1 MKIYFA
7 PNSRAVR
14 VVWLFEEL
22 GLTYELKMFKLGDK
36 LMRGAEYKKTHPM
49 GRVPALE
56 DGNITMFESGAI
68 IQYVLAKYGED
79 RLIPDVSSPEFSTY
93 LQWFHYAEG
102 MLMPPVN
109 TLVVETLFLPEE
121 KRNLTNIARA
131 TKLLNKMLDPINER
145 LADREYLAGEFT
157 AADIITGHACIVSS
171 RRVGDISDKPNLA
184 DYLERLSERPALQR
198 ALAIGN

>member
-7 PNSRAVR
+7 PNSRSVR
-14 VVWLFEEL
+14 VVWLFDEL

-36 LMRGAEYKKTHPM
+36 RMRGSEYKKTHPM

-56 DGNITMFESGAI
+56 DGDITMFESGAI

-109 TLVVETLFLPEE
+109 TLVVETLFLPEG

-171 RRVGDISDKPNLA
+171 RRAGDISDKPNLA

>member
-14 VVWLFEEL
+14 VAWLFEEL
-22 GLTYELKMFKLGDK
+22 GLPYELEVFKLGEK
-36 LMRGAEYKKTHPM
+36 RMREPDYKKVHPM

-56 DGNITMFESGAI
+56 DGDVTIFESGAI
-68 IQYVLAKYGED
+68 IQYVLAKYGEG
-79 RLIPDVSSPEFSTY
+79 RLVPDVNSPAFPDY

-109 TLVVETLFLPEE
+109 TLVVELLFLPEE
-121 KRNLTNIARA
+121 KRSQTNIDRA
-131 TKLLNKMLDPINER
+131 TKLLNRMLAPVDER
-145 LADREYLAGEFT
+145 LADRDYLAGEFT

-171 RRVGDISDKPNLA
+171 RRAGDISGMPNLQA
-184 DYLERLSERPALQR
+184 YLERIQERPALKKVLEMQ
-198 ALAIGN
+198 

>member
-1 MKIYFA
+1 M
-7 PNSRAVR
+7 
-14 VVWLFEEL
+14 
-22 GLTYELKMFKLGDK
+22 
-36 LMRGAEYKKTHPM
+36 
-49 GRVPALE
+49 
-56 DGNITMFESGAI
+56 
-68 IQYVLAKYGED
+68 
-79 RLIPDVSSPEFSTY
+79 
-93 LQWFHYAEG
+93 
-102 MLMPPVN
+102 
-109 TLVVETLFLPEE
+109 ETLFLPEE

-171 RRVGDISDKPNLA
+171 RRAGDISDKPNLA

>member
-36 LMRGAEYKKTHPM
+36 RMRGSEYKKTHPM

-171 RRVGDISDKPNLA
+171 RRAGDISDKPNLA

>member
-36 LMRGAEYKKTHPM
+36 RMRGSEYKKTHPM

-102 MLMPPVN
+102 MLIPPVN
-109 TLVVETLFLPEE
+109 TLVVETLLLPEG

-171 RRVGDISDKPNLA
+171 RRAGDISDKPNLA

>member
-14 VVWLFEEL
+14 VAWLFEEL
-22 GLTYELKMFKLGDK
+22 DLPYELEVFKLGDK
-36 LMRGAEYKKTHPM
+36 RMRDAEYLKTHPM

-56 DGNITMFESGAI
+56 DGDVTLFESGAI
-68 IQYVLAKYGED
+68 IQYVLAKYGD
-79 RLIPDVSSPEFSTY
+79 GRLVPDVGSPEFPAY

-109 TLVVETLFLPEE
+109 TLVVETMFLSEE
-121 KRNLTNIARA
+121 KRNPTNIARA
-131 TKLLNKMLDPINER
+131 TRLLNKMLDPINER
-145 LADREYLAGEFT
+145 LSDRDYLAGDFS

-171 RRVGDISDKPNLA
+171 RRAGDISDKPNVLA
-184 DYLERLSERPALQR
+184 YVERLQERPAYQR
-198 ALAIGN
+198 VAAITG

>member
-1 MKIYFA
+1 MKIYFS

-36 LMRGAEYKKTHPM
+36 RMRGSEYKKTHPM

-56 DGNITMFESGAI
+56 DGDITMFESGAI

-109 TLVVETLFLPEE
+109 TLVVETLFLPEG

-145 LADREYLAGEFT
+145 LVDREYLAGEFT

-171 RRVGDISDKPNLA
+171 RRAGDISDKPNLA

>member
-1 MKIYFA
+1 
-7 PNSRAVR
+7 
-14 VVWLFEEL
+14 
-22 GLTYELKMFKLGDK
+22 MFKLGDER
-36 LMRGAEYKKTHPM
+36 MRGSEYKKTHPM
-49 GRVPALE
+49 GRIPALE

-109 TLVVETLFLPEE
+109 TLVVETLFLPEG

-171 RRVGDISDKPNLA
+171 RRAGDISDKPNLA

>member
-1 MKIYFA
+1 M
-7 PNSRAVR
+7 
-14 VVWLFEEL
+14 
-22 GLTYELKMFKLGDK
+22 
-36 LMRGAEYKKTHPM
+36 
-49 GRVPALE
+49 
-56 DGNITMFESGAI
+56 
-68 IQYVLAKYGED
+68 
-79 RLIPDVSSPEFSTY
+79 PDVSSPEFSTY

-121 KRNLTNIARA
+121 KRNLTNIAHA

-145 LADREYLAGEFT
+145 VANREYLAGEFT

-171 RRVGDISDKPNLA
+171 MCAGDISDKPNLA

>member
-1 MKIYFA
+1 MKIHFA

-22 GLTYELKMFKLGDK
+22 GLTYELKVFKLGDK

-49 GRVPALE
+49 SRVPALE

-79 RLIPDVSSPEFSTY
+79 RLIPDVSSPEFATY

-145 LADREYLAGEFT
+145 LADREYLAG
-157 AADIITGHACIVSS
+157 
-171 RRVGDISDKPNLA
+171 
-184 DYLERLSERPALQR
+184 
-198 ALAIGN
+198 